1 MEQQKRLR
9 AFTLIELL
17 VVIAIIAILA
27 SLLLPALAKAKAR
40 AAKTKCLSNVKQI
53 GLGLHV
59 WKNDNDGKWPWLTTT
74 ANGGTSD
81 HTLKGSAWIHFAAA
95 SNEIVTPLVLICPA
109 DKQRVSNGKSADNFT
124 GVLPNGFYA
133 LGNRDNCLSFGAG
146 FDSSE
151 NLPDTL
157 LIADRNMQTSGP
169 ENCGT
174 VNVTTTQALDKGDNK
189 VAWTNGIHVLS
200 GNVGLA
206 DGSGQST
213 SSAGLRQ
220 TILASEDANGNNHV
234 LFPQAP
240 FPFP

>member
-1 MEQQKRLR
+1 MSLKRNR

-27 SLLLPALAKAKAR
+27 SLLLPALAKAKVKAM
-40 AAKTKCLSNVKQI
+40 KTKCLNNVKQN
-53 GLGLHV
+53 GLALHV
-59 WKNDNDGKWPWLTTT
+59 WKNDNDGKWPWQVNT

-81 HTLKGSAWIHFAAA
+81 HGLKGNAWVHFLAL
-95 SNEIVTPLVLICPA
+95 SNELVTPAVLLCPA
-109 DKQRVSNGKSADNFT
+109 DKAKSANVTDNFT
-124 GVLPNGFYA
+124 AVAPNGFAA
-133 LGNRDNCLSFGAG
+133 LGKRDNSLSYAPG

-157 LIADRNMQTSGP
+157 LTADRNIRTSGT

-174 VNVTTTQALDKGDNK
+174 LNIPTAQALDRNDAN
-189 VAWTNGIHVLS
+189 VAWTNGIHQMS

-213 SSAGLRQ
+213 VSSTLRQ
-220 TILASEDANGNNHV
+220 TINASEDANGNNHI
-234 LFPQAP
+234 LIPQLP
-240 FPFP
+240 YVIP